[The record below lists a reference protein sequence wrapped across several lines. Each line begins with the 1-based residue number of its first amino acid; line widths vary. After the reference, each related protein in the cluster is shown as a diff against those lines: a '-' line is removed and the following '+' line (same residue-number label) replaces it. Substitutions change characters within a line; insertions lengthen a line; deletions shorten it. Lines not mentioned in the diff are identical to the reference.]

1 MVKEEEEVVVKKRKK
16 ERKKKTATRTM
27 TTTVGLDGGR
37 HGSECAVVSEVEKE
51 EEDEVV
57 ENQSAGERATNKLP
71 GRSQRQVKQRR
82 RG

>member
-1 MVKEEEEVVVKKRKK
+1 MKKRKK
-16 ERKKKTATRTM
+16 EEKTTTT
-27 TTTVGLDGGR
+27 TTTVGPDGGR
-37 HGSECAVVSEVEKE
+37 RGSECAVVSEVEE
-51 EEDEVV
+51 MV